1 MSLKVIGAGYPRTGT
16 LSLKSALEQL
26 GFGPC
31 HHMREIMMNP
41 PNSAL
46 WIEAADA
53 PGKANWDKVLE
64 GYHSCTDVPGC
75 TFWREL
81 VAYYPSAK
89 VILSV
94 RDPEQWFE
102 SLQATVLGPEWV
114 AGTLASPL
122 KEFYEKAV
130 CPEFSGHFND
140 RDFLLSQY
148 SRHHDEV
155 IRTAPK
161 ERLLVFDV
169 RDGWAPLCT
178 FLGVAIPEM
187 PFPRTNSREE
197 MLKMR
202 GKIPK

>member
-94 RDPEQWFE
+94 RDPEKWFE

-130 CPEFSGHFND
+130 YPEFSGHFND
-140 RDFLLSQY
+140 RYFLLSQY
-148 SRHHDEV
+148 ARHHDEV
-155 IRTAPK
+155 IRTVPK